1 MVLVHRFRIVHAAI
15 ELRNVVLREADERL
29 DVYQDVEGKSKT
41 CMRRFEMCVAWTGFV
56 HFDDDQAGCECGG
69 AKDVEEEVRQCSCA
83 LLRGGVCWL
92 EDERGLDG
100 EQEAGGVEE
109 LFARTV
115 SMSFFRLWG
124 KCGLLTGC
132 AEKKINFLL
141 KIAPQTIAARIQI
154 PA

>member
-1 MVLVHRFRIVHAAI
+1 
-15 ELRNVVLREADERL
+15 
-29 DVYQDVEGKSKT
+29 
-41 CMRRFEMCVAWTGFV
+41 MCVAWTGFV
-56 HFDDDQAGCECGG
+56 HLNDDQAGCECRG
-69 AKDVEEEVRQCSCA
+69 AKDVEEEVCECSCA

-92 EDERGLDG
+92 EDEGGLDG
-100 EQEAGGVEE
+100 EEEAGGVEE

-115 SMSFFRLWG
+115 SMSFFGSWG
-124 KCGLLTGC
+124 KCSLLTGC